1 MLHWIEAIIAP
12 GVRMSSPL
20 ILASMGCLFNRRAG
34 NYNIALESYMLF
46 ASFFGVWIGSLT
58 GSIWV
63 ALLAAI
69 AASTLSALLMALLVL
84 RGGADEI
91 VVGLA
96 MNLGAGFLTS
106 YLLESI
112 TSGGGFMAT
121 RTHVPIVVIPFV
133 DSIPIV
139 GQAVSRQDIFVYV
152 SWLSVF
158 LVSFL
163 VKNTQLG
170 LQIRAAGDD
179 PDSAAA
185 AGVNV
190 EGMRY
195 ICFGLSG
202 LLGGLAGFQLAV
214 SFLQLFS
221 NNMVAGRGIISFAA
235 VIFGRG
241 IPLYT
246 TIAALIFGFAQAIAN
261 QLSTVNLPPQFIL
274 MIPYLFTI
282 ASLFFAAVRKQG
294 RRGVS

>member
-1 MLHWIEAIIAP
+1 MLHWIEAVIAP

-46 ASFFGVWIGSLT
+46 SAFFGVWVGSLT

-63 ALLAAI
+63 ALLAAVL
-69 AASTLSALLMALLVL
+69 ASMVSAFLMAVLVL
-84 RGGADEI
+84 RAGADEI

-96 MNLGAGFLTS
+96 MNLGAGYLTS
-106 YLLESI
+106 YLLETI
-112 TSGGGFMAT
+112 TSGGGFLPTHT
-121 RTHVPIVVIPFV
+121 RMPVVTIPLV
-133 DSIPIV
+133 SSIPVV
-139 GQAVSRQDIFVYV
+139 GQAVSGQDIFVYI
-152 SWLSVF
+152 SWLSVL

-163 VKNTQLG
+163 ISRTQLG

-179 PDSAAA
+179 PDSAAT

-190 EGMRY
+190 GRMKY

-202 LLGGLAGFQLAV
+202 FFAGLAGFQLAV

-235 VIFGRG
+235 VIFGQG

-246 TIAALIFGFAQAIAN
+246 TIAALVFGFAQAVAN

-282 ASLFFAAVRKQG
+282 ASLSFAAVRKQG
-294 RRGVS
+294 RRGLS